1 MRTHCLQRTA
11 TPGHRYALMSEPYP
25 SIHDYGIIGDMNSAA
40 LVSVHG
46 SIDWACFPRFDS
58 PSTFAAILDGGKG
71 GRFALSPTNT
81 YSSSQRY
88 EHDTTLLETT
98 FSTDS
103 GSVTVTDF
111 MAIATIRKAESPH
124 EIIRIVG
131 GVSGKVRMRLVFQP
145 RLDYA
150 QGSTTIAIGPNGA
163 VARHGG
169 KHVALVS
176 GLPLV
181 IESADDGGEQ
191 AVAEF
196 DVEQGQTF
204 EFVVAYGIARISHID
219 TVDIRRKLEHA
230 RASALAM
237 VEELEYD
244 GRWRDLVVRS
254 VLTLHMLTYGPT
266 GAIVAAPTTSLPEF
280 IGGERNWDYRYSWL
294 RDSAWAVGILYRL
307 GDADEGEEFVEFLVD
322 RCQLGIGSMQI
333 LYGISEESVLEEHT
347 LDHLEGYRG
356 SGPVRVGNDAAFH
369 RQLDVFGAVAH
380 SLATYHKHHGTLSE
394 DAWHLLSLV
403 ADLAAA
409 SWHLPDNG
417 IWEVRG
423 QLQHFVY
430 SKIMCWVA
438 LDRAAA
444 LAEVHGHAEKVPGWR
459 AAAAEIHAD
468 ILTNGW
474 SDTKQSFV
482 QAYGREALDASA
494 LMIPFLGFLPA
505 DDPRVR
511 STIKAVR
518 EELADGP
525 FVHRYIAEETDDGFS
540 EGEGAFFILSF
551 WLIGALLSIG
561 ENDEAERM
569 FEEVTAVA
577 NPLGLFAEMWDPSS
591 GDALGNFPQAFSHI
605 GFIHTARNLSD

>member
-1 MRTHCLQRTA
+1 
-11 TPGHRYALMSEPYP
+11 MSDPYP
-25 SIHDYGIIGDMNSAA
+25 AIHDYGIIGDMNSAA

-46 SIDWACFPRFDS
+46 SVDWVCFPRFDS
-58 PSTFAAILDGGKG
+58 PSTFAALLDQGKG
-71 GRFALSPTNT
+71 GRFALSPIGT

-88 EHDTTLLETT
+88 QHDTTVLDTS

-111 MAIATIRKAESPH
+111 MASANIRKAESPH
-124 EIIRIVG
+124 EIVRIVR
-131 GVSGKVRMRLVFQP
+131 GVSGTLRMRLVFQP

-150 QGSTTIAIGPNGA
+150 RGKTAITLRPHGAMARQGDE
-163 VARHGG
+163 R
-169 KHVALVS
+169 VALVS
-176 GLPLV
+176 DLPL
-181 IESADDGGEQ
+181 ELERAADGGEQ
-191 AVAEF
+191 VVAEF
-196 DVEQGQTF
+196 VVQQGQTI
-204 EFVVAYGIARISHID
+204 EFLVAYGMANISHID
-219 TVDIRRKLEHA
+219 TVDCQRKLDHS
-230 RASALAM
+230 RSAALSI
-237 VEELEYD
+237 VGELDYD
-244 GRWRDLVVRS
+244 GRWRDQVVRS

-322 RCQLGIGSMQI
+322 RCQLEIESMQI
-333 LYGISEESVLEEHT
+333 LHGISEESTLNEHT

-369 RQLDVFGAVAH
+369 RQLDVFGAVAQ
-380 SLATYHKHHGTLSE
+380 SLGTYHKYHGTLPE
-394 DAWHLLSLV
+394 EAWRLLSLV

-417 IWEVRG
+417 IREVRG

-438 LDRAAA
+438 LEQAAG
-444 LAEVHGHAEKVPGWR
+444 LAEAHGHAEKIPGWR
-459 AAAAEIHAD
+459 AAAAELHAD
-468 ILTNGW
+468 ILAKGW
-474 SDTKQSFV
+474 SDKKQSFV
-482 QAYGREALDASA
+482 QAYGSEALDASA

-511 STIKAVR
+511 STIKAVQG
-518 EELADGP
+518 ELADGP
-525 FVHRYIAEETDDGFS
+525 FVHRYNVEETDDGLS
-540 EGEGAFFILSF
+540 GDEGAFFILSF
-551 WLIGALLSIG
+551 WLIGALLAIG
-561 ENDEAERM
+561 ESDEAERM
-569 FEEVTAVA
+569 FEEVTAVSS
-577 NPLGLFAEMWDPSS
+577 PLGLFAEMWDPSS
-591 GDALGNFPQAFSHI
+591 GHALGNFPQAFSHI